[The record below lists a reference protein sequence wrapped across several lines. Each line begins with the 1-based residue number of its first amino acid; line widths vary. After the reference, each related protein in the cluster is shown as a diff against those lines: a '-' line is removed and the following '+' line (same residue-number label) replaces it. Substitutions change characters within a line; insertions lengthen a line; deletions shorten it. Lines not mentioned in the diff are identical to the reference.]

1 MYIIEF
7 ALVFLLYEEHIFLF
21 PESILLEKELLL
33 CSVGAVKNNY
43 FSSCIYEDRT
53 RQYLLL
59 YNIKR
64 RGSSRACLSIVYVV
78 MGSSRDLREVDLKWG
93 VLGPLMQFFTLLSSR
108 AFRSIVL

>member
-78 MGSSRDLREVDLKWG
+78 MGSSRDLR
-93 VLGPLMQFFTLLSSR
+93 
-108 AFRSIVL
+108 